1 VGIPAVLCDI
11 HRTPMNFVEMTLV
24 VWPRD
29 VWTKNMMA
37 CSEAGCTRHYAI
49 NRGYIDIR
57 EQRID
62 HGKVA
67 RKLCKKHRHEAKA
80 VVALI
85 CGKPLWQCLEDEC
98 LSGEGGNGASIRVG
112 DIVVAN
118 GHSGHCF
125 EVVGVDDLYATL
137 RMVGNQRKSLIAIQP
152 KHTITRIPVSA
163 LLPYP
168 LRAAV

>member
-1 VGIPAVLCDI
+1 MHV
-11 HRTPMNFVEMTLV
+11 VEMTFV
-24 VWPRD
+24 VWPKD
-29 VWTKNMMA
+29 VWTRNMMA

-62 HGKVA
+62 DSKVV
-67 RKLCKKHRHEAKA
+67 RNLCKKHGHEAKA

-98 LSGEGGNGASIRVG
+98 LSGEGGNGASISVG
-112 DIVVAN
+112 DIVVAD
-118 GHSGHCF
+118 GHSGHRF
-125 EVVGVDDLYATL
+125 KVVGVDDRHATL
-137 RMVGNQRKSLIAIQP
+137 RMVGNQRQGLIAIES
-152 KHTITRIPVSA
+152 KHTITRIPVST

-168 LRAAV
+168 LKAAL